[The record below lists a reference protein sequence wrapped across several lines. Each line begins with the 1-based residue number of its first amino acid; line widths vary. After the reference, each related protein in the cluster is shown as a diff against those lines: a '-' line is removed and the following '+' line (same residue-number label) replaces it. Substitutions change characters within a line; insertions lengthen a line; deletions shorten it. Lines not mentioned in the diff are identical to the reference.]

1 MILHNP
7 RVFYF
12 QRLDPT
18 GAGRRLL
25 DLYTS
30 FDGAKR
36 LGSGK
41 RTSIPPFLLVFS
53 VQRRTDSKLDVE

>member
-41 RTSIPPFLLVFS
+41 TNQYSAISARVLCSA
-53 VQRRTDSKLDVE
+53 